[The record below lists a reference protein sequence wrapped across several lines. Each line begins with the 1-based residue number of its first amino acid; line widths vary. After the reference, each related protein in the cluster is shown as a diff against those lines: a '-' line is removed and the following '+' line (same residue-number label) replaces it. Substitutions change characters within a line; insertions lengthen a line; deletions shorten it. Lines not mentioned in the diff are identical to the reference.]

1 MDKLLL
7 ERHIE
12 EFGLNNSKELSD
24 KLEKLMDITLEA
36 NSKFNLTA
44 IKEENKFRELM
55 IYDSLVVLKYFDFS
69 NKSVLD
75 IGTGAGFPG
84 LPLALSSKGNFTLLD
99 STSKKIKHIDEVVEQ
114 LEISNVNTV
123 ADRVEHYAKD
133 HRESFDVTIARAV
146 ASLKILAELTLPLTK
161 VGGTFIAMKG
171 SKADEELEEAKSI
184 IKILGGEINNI
195 IELELPESKEKRTL
209 IFINKVNKTPKKYPR
224 NYSDIVSSK

>member
-7 ERHIE
+7 EKHIE

-55 IYDSLVVLKYFDFS
+55 VYDSILVLKYFDFS

-84 LPLALSSKGNFTLLD
+84 LPLALSSDGRFTLLD
-99 STSKKIKHIDEVVEQ
+99 STSKKIKHIDLVTQE
-114 LEISNVNTV
+114 LEITNVSTV
-123 ADRVEHYAKD
+123 ASRVEHYAKD

-146 ASLKILAELTLPLTK
+146 ASLKILAELALPLTR

-171 SKADEELEEAKSI
+171 TKADEELEEAKSI
-184 IKILGGEINNI
+184 IKNLGGEISNI

-224 NYSDIVSSK
+224 NYSDIIK